1 MTDRSKH
8 PIVHFVGSI
17 PLPDSETVFRT
28 LSKAVGPHLV
38 RLPDG
43 ETGIRKSWI
52 RFLQDV
58 LSGNSAIEFA
68 KDVPPFKFVQWDGKL
83 VREIPRLRVKPG
95 ATIDPASVRHRLCRD
110 GDRVVGRVRAA
121 AEGRRHSRRASNSRS
136 RFRRRSRRP
145 TTTWCRATG
154 RSCWRRWCRI
164 SSARSAKIAKAL
176 PNDRIAIQWDVC
188 QEVLAWENYYD
199 KGPVD
204 FRTETIDVLTR
215 IGDGVPAGIEL
226 GYHLCYGSPADEHM
240 VLPKDMG
247 IMVEMTNAIVAGVKR
262 PIQFFHMPVVKARTD
277 DAYFAPLKN
286 LKLRPGTEL
295 YLGLIHHN
303 DASGD
308 AARLAA
314 ARRHARVDGIGTEC
328 GMARGDPARLPA
340 LLAAHAAGSRRKSPP
355 RFLGGLT
362 VRSTSDF
369 RLRAGMAEAVV
380 AQIGPAARIVGFEAL
395 RAVRVVVVAA
405 ISRRGDIAVVVAV
418 ACIGVVVI
426 AVAAAVVVRRGADQR
441 TGRKAATESAPAPP

>member
-1 MTDRSKH
+1 MTDRSLL

-43 ETGIRKSWI
+43 ETGIRKTWI

-58 LSGNSAIEFA
+58 LSGNSALEFA
-68 KDVPPFKFVQWDGKL
+68 TGVPPFKFVQWDGKV
-83 VREIPRLRVKPG
+83 VREIQRLRVKPG
-95 ATIDPASVRHRLCRD
+95 ATVDPATLDTGYAAMAIESWQIFDRLQKA
-110 GDRVVGRVRAA
+110 GDIPAGVKFQI
-121 AEGRRHSRRASNSRS
+121 SI
-136 RFRRRSRRP
+136 P
-145 TTTWCRATG
+145 TPVAPTYNNMVPADRQKLLQPLTQNFLG
-154 RSCWRRWCRI
+154 EVS
-164 SSARSAKIAKAL
+164 KIAKAL

-204 FRTETIDVLTR
+204 FRTETLDVLTK
-215 IGDGVPAGIEL
+215 IGDGVPASIEL

-247 IMVEMTNAIVAGVKR
+247 IMVEMTNAIVARVKR
-262 PIQFFHMPVVKARTD
+262 PVQFFHMPVVKARTD

-286 LKLRPGTEL
+286 LKLGPGTEL
-295 YLGLIHHN
+295 YLGLIHYN

-328 GMARGDPARLPA
+328 GMARGDPARLPS
-340 LLAAHAAGSRRKSPP
+340 LLAAHAK
-355 RFLGGLT
+355 
-362 VRSTSDF
+362 
-369 RLRAGMAEAVV
+369 V
-380 AQIGPAARIVGFEAL
+380 A
-395 RAVRVVVVAA
+395 
-405 ISRRGDIAVVVAV
+405 
-418 ACIGVVVI
+418 
-426 AVAAAVVVRRGADQR
+426 
-441 TGRKAATESAPAPP
+441 ESAG

>member
-1 MTDRSKH
+1 MMTDRSKH

-28 LSKAVGPHLV
+28 LAKATGPHLT

-52 RFLQDV
+52 KFLQDV
-58 LSGNSAIEFA
+58 LAGNSAIEYA
-68 KDVPPFKFVQWDGKL
+68 KDVPPFRFVQWDGKL

-95 ATIDPASVRHRLCRD
+95 ATIDPATFDTGYAAMAINSWKVFERLQKAGEIPAGVKFQISIPTPVAPTYNNMVP
-110 GDRVVGRVRAA
+110 GDRQKLLPPLTQHLLGEV
-121 AEGRRHSRRASNSRS
+121 
-136 RFRRRSRRP
+136 
-145 TTTWCRATG
+145 
-154 RSCWRRWCRI
+154 
-164 SSARSAKIAKAL
+164 AKIAKAL

-188 QEVLAWENYYD
+188 QEVLAWEGYYD

-204 FRTETIDVLTR
+204 FRTETLDVLTK

-247 IMVEMTNAIVAGVKR
+247 IMVEMTNAIVVGVKR
-262 PIQFFHMPVVKARTD
+262 PIQFVHMPVVKARTD

-303 DASGD
+303 DAGGDRARLD
-308 AARLAA
+308 AAR
-314 ARRHARVDGIGTEC
+314 RYARVDGIGTEC

-340 LLAAHAAGSRRKSPP
+340 LLTAHA
-355 RFLGGLT
+355 
-362 VRSTSDF
+362 
-369 RLRAGMAEAVV
+369 
-380 AQIGPAARIVGFEAL
+380 
-395 RAVRVVVVAA
+395 
-405 ISRRGDIAVVVAV
+405 
-418 ACIGVVVI
+418 
-426 AVAAAVVVRRGADQR
+426 
-441 TGRKAATESAPAPP
+441 KAAES